1 MSQITSLFP
10 RDWRNLHFTLIIF
23 FSIMFIFQIPAI
35 NEFSSQ
41 IIVKTIY
48 FPFFRLKNL
57 MVEIGNTSSEINLLR
72 HKLVEAGTKIS
83 VLEEAERENERMRI
97 ILGFDP
103 PAGYSLLPSKVI
115 SVSYGGNRPVAAIIS
130 KGSNDAIAVDQPVVN
145 QFGLIGR
152 IKAVMDDFSI
162 VQLLTDPANRVA
174 ARISDTRE
182 MGIVRYHSGK
192 GLILDNFPFQGTIQ
206 EGDVIVS
213 SGLGGVYVAGL
224 LIGQVGAVVRQPDEP
239 FCEIELLPAGSYS
252 SVEEVFV
259 LRSAQK

>member
-10 RDWRNLHFTLIIF
+10 KDWRNLHFLLIVF
-23 FSIMFIFQIPAI
+23 FSILFIIGVPAV

-41 IIVKTIY
+41 AIVKTLY
-48 FPFFRLKNL
+48 FPFYQLKNL
-57 MVEIGNTSSEINLLR
+57 MVEVGTTSAENDLLR
-72 HKLVEAGTKIS
+72 QKLVEANTRS
-83 VLEEAERENERMRI
+83 VLLEEAARENERMRV

-103 PAGYSLLPSKVI
+103 PAGYSLLPAKVI
-115 SVSYGGNRPVAAIIS
+115 SVDYGGNRPVAAIIN
-130 KGSNDAIAVDQPVVN
+130 KGANDSVAIDQAVVN

-152 IKAVMDDFSI
+152 IKEVMNDFSI

-182 MGIVRYHSGK
+182 MGIVKYQTGK
-192 GLILDNFPFQGTIQ
+192 GLGLDNFPIQGTIQ
-206 EGDVIVS
+206 EGDMVVS

-224 LIGQVGAVVRQPDEP
+224 LIGQVQTVNRQPDEP
-239 FCEIELLPAGSYS
+239 FCEVNLQPAASFS

-259 LRSAQK
+259 LRSAAE

>member
-10 RDWRNLHFTLIIF
+10 KDWRNLHFTFIIF
-23 FSIMFIFQIPAI
+23 FSILFIIHVPAI

-41 IIVKTIY
+41 VIVKTLY
-48 FPFFRLKNL
+48 LPFFRLKNL
-57 MVEIGNTSSEINLLR
+57 MIEIGNTSSEIDLLR
-72 HKLVEAGTKIS
+72 QKLVEAGTKNS
-83 VLEEAERENERMRI
+83 LLEEADRENKRMRV
-97 ILGFDP
+97 ILGFEP
-103 PAGYSLLPSKVI
+103 PAGYSLLPAKVI
-115 SVSYGGNRPVAAIIS
+115 SVNYGGNRPVAAIIS
-130 KGSNDAIAVDQPVVN
+130 KGSNDAVAVDQPVVN
-145 QFGLIGR
+145 QFGLVGR
-152 IKAVMDDFSI
+152 IKEVTKDFSI

-182 MGIVRYHSGK
+182 MGIVRYQSGK
-192 GLILDNFPFQGTIQ
+192 GLLLDNFPFQGTIQ

-224 LIGQVGAVVRQPDEP
+224 LIGQVGTVVRQPDEP
-239 FCEIELLPAGSYS
+239 FCEIVLLPAASYS